1 VAEAIASGL
10 EAGGLRGVDRQPI
23 ADGGEGTMEV
33 LLAALGGRY
42 VARTVTDPLGRPVEA
57 RFALLEEGRLAV
69 VEMAEASGLARLA
82 PQQRDAERA
91 SSAGTGQLIAAA
103 VEAGAR
109 EIVVAVGGS
118 ATTDGGRGA
127 LEALG
132 ARFVGDRAK
141 IDPAT
146 ARLSGV
152 RLVMACDVNNPLSGP
167 KGAAQVFA
175 PQKGADAAATRRLAV
190 RLERWA
196 DLALAITGRD
206 PADVPGAGA
215 AGGLA
220 GGFWAFAG
228 AELRSGADWVLD
240 AVGFD
245 SKARDSGLVI
255 TGEGRLDSQTLG
267 GKAVAAAAVRSLRV
281 GTPCIAVVGQCSLSA
296 TQIEELGIDVV
307 EAARGTTASLGD
319 IKEAAI
325 RLADSRAMSD
335 R

>member
-10 EAGGLRGVDRQPI
+10 EAGGVCAVERQPI

-33 LLAALGGRY
+33 LLAALGGRC
-42 VARTVTDPLGRPVEA
+42 VARTVTDPLGRHVEA
-57 RFALLEEGRLAV
+57 RFALLERGRLAL
-69 VEMAEASGLARLA
+69 VEMAEASGLALLA
-82 PQQRDAERA
+82 PQERDAEGA

-132 ARFVGDRAK
+132 ARFEGDHAK

-146 ARLSGV
+146 ARLAGV
-152 RLVMACDVNNPLSGP
+152 RLVIACDVNNPLCGP

-175 PQKGADAAATRRLAV
+175 PQKGADAATTRRLAV

-196 DLALAITGRD
+196 NLALATTGRD

-220 GGFWAFAG
+220 GGLWAFAG
-228 AELRSGADWVLD
+228 AELRAGADWVLD

-255 TGEGRLDSQTLG
+255 TGEGRLDAQTLH
-267 GKAVAAAAVRSLRV
+267 GKAVAAAAARSLRV
-281 GTPCIAVVGQCSLSA
+281 GTPCAAIVGQCSLNA
-296 TQIEELGIDVV
+296 AQIEELGIDVV
-307 EAARGTTASLGD
+307 EAARDTTASLED
-319 IKEAAI
+319 IKEAAV
-325 RLADSRAMSD
+325 RLADSRARSD